1 MTEDLRISMIQSHI
15 IWEDREENLGYYG
28 ELLRR
33 VSGRT
38 DLAVLPETFTTGFS
52 MDVEKQADTMESQT
66 VPTIKEWAKKY
77 KLAVAGSFI
86 AKDNGKFYNRAFFIT
101 PEGEEYYYDKRHLF
115 RMAEE
120 DKHFSAG
127 DKRLIVPYKGWN
139 ICLQVCYDLRFP
151 VWSRNVNNEYD
162 LLIYVANWP
171 EARKKA
177 WKALLH
183 ARAIENMAYVCGVN
197 RVGVDGKGFLF
208 RGDSMIYN
216 AKGKKLADAGKR
228 CVAEAKVC
236 ESIAW
241 VNQFNLTSKHMSDI
255 EFGFGNIELN
265 DTGDDFIS
273 MLQFEALSPAQIDE
287 IEEKGYVFPIKY
299 AGRANGTYFSKDR
312 TCSDSD
318 YRTIARNRT
327 IDKSRRAIRNALLPY
342 LNSPVLVNPKTGY
355 LAEIEIKKYQNVVK
369 NILSTM
375 EGNSEISGYS
385 VLVSSNQNILLT
397 DTLKIIYAI
406 VPVGVT
412 SKIIVEEGF
421 ALTNA

>member
-52 MDVEKQADTMESQT
+52 MDVEKKADTMEGQT

-101 PEGEEYYYDKRHLF
+101 PEGKEYYYDKRHLF
-115 RMAEE
+115 RMAGE

-171 EARKKA
+171 GR
-177 WKALLH
+177 
-183 ARAIENMAYVCGVN
+183 R
-197 RVGVDGKGFLF
+197 
-208 RGDSMIYN
+208 RGRHCCMPVPLRTWLMS
-216 AKGKKLADAGKR
+216 
-228 CVAEAKVC
+228 VA
-236 ESIAW
+236 
-241 VNQFNLTSKHMSDI
+241 
-255 EFGFGNIELN
+255 
-265 DTGDDFIS
+265 
-273 MLQFEALSPAQIDE
+273 
-287 IEEKGYVFPIKY
+287 
-299 AGRANGTYFSKDR
+299 
-312 TCSDSD
+312 
-318 YRTIARNRT
+318 
-327 IDKSRRAIRNALLPY
+327 
-342 LNSPVLVNPKTGY
+342 
-355 LAEIEIKKYQNVVK
+355 
-369 NILSTM
+369 
-375 EGNSEISGYS
+375 
-385 VLVSSNQNILLT
+385 
-397 DTLKIIYAI
+397 
-406 VPVGVT
+406 
-412 SKIIVEEGF
+412 
-421 ALTNA
+421 